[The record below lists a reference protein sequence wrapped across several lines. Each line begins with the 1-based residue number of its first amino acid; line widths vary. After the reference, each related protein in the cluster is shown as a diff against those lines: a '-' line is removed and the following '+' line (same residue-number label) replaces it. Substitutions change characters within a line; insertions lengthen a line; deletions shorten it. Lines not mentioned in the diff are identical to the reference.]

1 MNGPM
6 KGPMDQT
13 VWWREWCRRLW
24 FEENRLTK
32 PVLDMRAL
40 AQVHTLR
47 LFGNPIEYLPEM
59 HHAFSLRSLS
69 LVNVG
74 SCTTFFFFF
83 SFFFLVTFIGDFLFR

>member
-1 MNGPM
+1 MGRTDERTDAL
-6 KGPMDQT
+6 DQS
-13 VWWREWCRRLW
+13 VRGRGRGGADADVPW

-69 LVNVG
+69 VLNVG
-74 SCTTFFFFF
+74 SCTWTFFF
-83 SFFFLVTFIGDFLFR
+83 